1 MRLGSRAK
9 ETKKKGTPRTQPGVR
24 EAGESGEQ
32 RERGTGPKGGQG
44 EIGSSRNS
52 LRHSPIEGNRVKS
65 NSYARTTRRNAKE

>member
-32 RERGTGPKGGQG
+32 GERGTGPKGGRARSAAR
-44 EIGSSRNS
+44 EIVYGTPRSKG
-52 LRHSPIEGNRVKS
+52 I
-65 NSYARTTRRNAKE
+65 A